1 MASVDR
7 TAYPRLPSMIS
18 VRELAEAFTPTVAE
32 VEWART
38 SVIGPQ
44 ALVALLVMLKCY
56 QRLGYFPQW
65 ELSLIH
71 I

>member
-32 VEWART
+32 LERVQPR
-38 SVIGPQ
+38 
-44 ALVALLVMLKCY
+44 
-56 QRLGYFPQW
+56 
-65 ELSLIH
+65 
-71 I
+71 